1 MSGSGGAYTRSDQ
14 FGRIIRSFRAAAG
27 PTLMI
32 GGAGSLMPMAAGSAA
47 AAILSTRRRDAAGR
61 AVRLRGMQI
70 EPPCIQLEVLR
81 LLRADAATR

>member
-47 AAILSTRRRDAAGR
+47 GR
-61 AVRLRGMQI
+61 FSARGGGMLQG
-70 EPPCIQLEVLR
+70 VL
-81 LLRADAATR
+81 LG